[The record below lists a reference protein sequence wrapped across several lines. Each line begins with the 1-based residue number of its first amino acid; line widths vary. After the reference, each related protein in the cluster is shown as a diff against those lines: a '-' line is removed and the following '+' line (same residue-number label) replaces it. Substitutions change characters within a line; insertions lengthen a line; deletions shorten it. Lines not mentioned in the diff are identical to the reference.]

1 LLGSVEFFKGS
12 AMGRHKHVGHVR
24 ALAVAVGVGA
34 ALFGGAGLAHADTPA
49 DRGSDPGAGRPAS
62 SHPPVRSLKA
72 HVSPEGVR
80 NPQTPSRS
88 LTKTAAR
95 QRDSPLAPISVMLGA
110 PHLISREVER
120 IGAHHPPSP
129 TAFTEAEAQANAD
142 PATTTAPPSP
152 GDDIHTAYGDIGKW
166 MLRADGQIAN
176 FGGVPYAGK
185 TVLEPVNVVIV
196 DSTSTTLSQAAAKL
210 NSAMFWA
217 GFPAQPIHTTGFQGE
232 IDDVVYGQ
240 QPSCLF
246 TGYSDNFFLFPN
258 DHGRIFGPD
267 PAQTSTGYVWTGAFS
282 TETLGLSNFL
292 PVHAYVSSDM
302 ARTALALRLILSG
315 QAAFVGMV
323 RLDNAYNTEATTT
336 GDHDGYAVVLQ
347 LR

>member
-1 LLGSVEFFKGS
+1 
-12 AMGRHKHVGHVR
+12 MGRQKHVGHVR
-24 ALAVAVGVGA
+24 ALAATVGVGV

-49 DRGSDPGAGRPAS
+49 DRGSDRDAGRPAS
-62 SHPPVRSLKA
+62 SHAPVRSVKA
-72 HVSPEGVR
+72 HVSPERVR
-80 NPQTPSRS
+80 DSQTPGRF
-88 LTKTAAR
+88 LTKPAAR
-95 QRDSPLAPISVMLGA
+95 QHDSPLAPVSVMLGA
-110 PHLISREVER
+110 LQLISREVER

-129 TAFTEAEAQANAD
+129 TAFTKAEAQANAD
-142 PATTTAPPSP
+142 PATTSELPSP
-152 GDDIHTAYGDIGKW
+152 GDDIPTAYGDIGKW

-176 FGGVPYAGK
+176 FGGVPHAGK

-196 DSTSTTLSQAAAKL
+196 DSTSTTSSQAAAKL

-217 GFPAQPIHTTGFQGE
+217 GFPGQPIHTTGFQGE

-267 PAQTSTGYVWTGAFS
+267 PAQTSTGYVWSGAFS
-282 TETLGLSNFL
+282 TETLELYNFL

-315 QAAFVGMV
+315 QATFVGMV
-323 RLDNAYNTEATTT
+323 RLDNAYHTETTTT

>member
-1 LLGSVEFFKGS
+1 
-12 AMGRHKHVGHVR
+12 MGRHKHVGHVR
-24 ALAVAVGVGA
+24 ACAAAVGVGA
-34 ALFGGAGLAHADTPA
+34 ALFVGAGLAHADTPA
-49 DRGSDPGAGRPAS
+49 DRGTEHPAP

-72 HVSPEGVR
+72 HVSPERVR
-80 NPQTPSRS
+80 NPQTPSQS
-88 LTKTAAR
+88 PAKPPAH
-95 QRDSPLAPISVMLGA
+95 QRHSPLAPVSV
-110 PHLISREVER
+110 
-120 IGAHHPPSP
+120 GAHHPPSP
-129 TAFTEAEAQANAD
+129 TAFIEADAQANAD
-142 PATTTAPPSP
+142 PAITSELPSP

-176 FGGVPYAGK
+176 FGGVPHGGK
-185 TVLEPVNVVIV
+185 TVLEPVNVVII
-196 DSTSTTLSQAAAKL
+196 DSTSTTSAQAAAKL

-217 GFPAQPIHTTGFQGE
+217 GFPGQPIHTTGFQGE

-240 QPSCLF
+240 QPACLF

-267 PAQTSTGYVWTGAFS
+267 PAQASTGYVWSGAFS
-282 TETLGLSNFL
+282 TETLALFNFL
-292 PVHAYVSSDM
+292 PVHAYFSSDM

-315 QAAFVGMV
+315 QATFVGMV
-323 RLDNAYNTEATTT
+323 RLDNAYNTETTTT